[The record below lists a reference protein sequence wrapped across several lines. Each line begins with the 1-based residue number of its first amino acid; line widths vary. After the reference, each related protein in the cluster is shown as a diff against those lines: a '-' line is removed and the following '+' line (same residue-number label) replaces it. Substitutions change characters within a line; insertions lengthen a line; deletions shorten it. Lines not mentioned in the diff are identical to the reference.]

1 MEIISIIFGT
11 LLGDSHLEKRN
22 PGNGSR
28 FIFKLCNNNVEYLMW
43 FHKFF
48 YLRGYCNSTKPKLKH
63 LIKKKN
69 KVFFHY
75 SFHTYTFGSF
85 NWIHDIFYKWDSK
98 QFIKIIPHDFSSY
111 FSPLSLAIWFMNDGY
126 IRGNSVRIAI
136 NGWNLDEIKEICNML
151 SGKYHIMTTI
161 QKGAKNTGYNI
172 YIEKNSIE
180 TLTKLIKPYM
190 IESLT
195 YKLGPARYTCG
206 APATKVAGGK
216 NH

>member
-1 MEIISIIFGT
+1 
-11 LLGDSHLEKRN
+11 
-22 PGNGSR
+22 
-28 FIFKLCNNNVEYLMW
+28 
-43 FHKFF
+43 
-48 YLRGYCNSTKPKLKH
+48 
-63 LIKKKN
+63 
-69 KVFFHY
+69 
-75 SFHTYTFGSF
+75 
-85 NWIHDIFYKWDSK
+85 
-98 QFIKIIPHDFSSY
+98 
-111 FSPLSLAIWFMNDGY
+111 MNDGY